1 MQNLGIATPI
11 IVAAGLIV
19 CGGGW
24 FLFRLSV
31 RILGFIA
38 GAWAGYLIY
47 MLAAASFSFDPR
59 FTGTPGIVSASV
71 VVLFFGLLGA
81 FAVRVVV
88 KLVLFVSG
96 VFFGLLMSSA
106 AAGFPLSRFEI
117 GSFEAVMAG
126 IPLWAAVASLVF
138 GVLFVVFERTFII
151 LYTSASGAYL
161 VSTVLGAPSYIFFAL
176 VASGALLQFRLSRGE
191 DVKNLEI
198 IPAEKVR
205 GPR

>member
-1 MQNLGIATPI
+1 MTPI
-11 IVAAGLIV
+11 IVAAGLMI

-24 FLFRLSV
+24 FLFRLSA

-47 MLAAASFSFDPR
+47 MPAVAFFSFEPL
-59 FTGTPGIVSASV
+59 FTGTPGIVAASM
-71 VVLFFGLLGA
+71 VVLLFGLLGA

-88 KLVLFVSG
+88 KLVLFASG
-96 VFFGLLMSSA
+96 IFFGLLMSSA

-117 GSFEAVMAG
+117 GSFVAVAAG
-126 IPLWAAVASLVF
+126 IPLWAALASLVF
-138 GVLFVVFERTFII
+138 GVLFVVFERAFII

-161 VSTVLGAPSYIFFAL
+161 VSTVMGAPSYTFFAL
-176 VASGALLQFRLSRGE
+176 VAAGAFLQFRLSRGQ

-205 GPR
+205 GSY